1 MEARIQTLTEDNDLL
16 RRENQLNNGWV
27 ENQQGL
33 AKALETVDTENK
45 RLKEKNKEFLETN
58 KEFLEK
64 NKELE
69 AIIKAARDDAH
80 RIANARIAAPGE
92 DEEQRMH
99 FNQGSINRFFNSAS
113 AHA

>member
-33 AKALETVDTENK
+33 AQALETVDTENR
-45 RLKEKNKEFLETN
+45 RLKEKN